1 MSIGADAVQL
11 RDLTKVYGERVVL
24 SGLALGLHPG
34 QVTALLGRS
43 GSGKTTLLRILSGL
57 EPPTSGTVEVAGRSA
72 VVFQEARLIPNKRVW
87 QNVAVGARSGDRRDA
102 ARRLLAEV
110 GLEHHAGS
118 WPRVLSGG
126 EAQRVGL
133 ARALSREPTVL
144 LLDEPFAALDALT
157 RIEVRR
163 LTLRLRDQHGFTALL
178 VTHDVDEAIAMA
190 DRVLVLDSGGIAL
203 DLPITSED
211 RAQGSPRFVVVK
223 RELLSVLG
231 VEV

>member
-1 MSIGADAVQL
+1 MTIETDAVRF
-11 RDLTKVYGERVVL
+11 RDLTKAYGAKTVL
-24 SGLALGLHPG
+24 SGLTLGLHSG

-43 GSGKTTLLRILSGL
+43 GSGKTTLLRILGGL
-57 EPPTSGTVEVAGRSA
+57 EPPTSGVVEVDGRSA

-87 QNVAVGARSGDRRDA
+87 QNVAIGVRSGERRDA
-102 ARRLLAEV
+102 ASRLLAEV
-110 GLEHHAGS
+110 GLEHHAKS

-133 ARALSREPTVL
+133 ARALSREPSVL

-190 DRVLVLDSGGIAL
+190 DRVLVLSTGEIVV
-203 DLPITSED
+203 DLPVSSED
-211 RAQGSPRFVVVK
+211 RAQGSPRFVALK
-223 RELLSVLG
+223 RRLLSVLG
-231 VEV
+231 VDA